1 MEEVKAQDVT
11 HPKTPKSLREVL
23 ERAPEDKQK
32 AYVWTDDEQAE
43 SVKDALL
50 AELWICDAPMTGEEL
65 ILYEGN
71 GQFAHYE
78 VTRRI
83 YGANIAEMAGVWN
96 LYVKLI
102 KKGNK

>member
-1 MEEVKAQDVT
+1 MGEVKAPDV
-11 HPKTPKSLREVL
+11 PRPMTPEWLREKLKV
-23 ERAPEDKQK
+23 PEGKQK
-32 AYVWTDDEQAE
+32 AYVWMDDEQAE
-43 SVKDALL
+43 SVKDSLL
-50 AELWICDAPMTGEEL
+50 AELWICDAPMPGEEL

-83 YGANIAEMAGVWN
+83 YGANIAENVGVWN

-102 KKGNK
+102 KKADV